1 VTEPAPERS
10 IWARVWRDFLI
21 LGAGNVGVVI
31 LQLCFRA
38 ILIVQLVPA
47 SYGRLALLL
56 TVYNTIWIFANSGLP
71 NSIARYIAINPPGN
85 DTLVLRAAIRAA
97 AIPMIVVGLVMA
109 CIAGALLNSPLAGL
123 FGAVGVSSL
132 VYSQL
137 GTGVLRGRHRVSH
150 AATVMPVAGLAE
162 LVLLVALLV
171 SGLQVTEVSAFGAFS
186 LGNVI
191 GLAFA
196 TILVIRTTPRARPDA
211 AAAGVKTPTS
221 RQLLGFS
228 LWLAGAAAGIAALP
242 LIMRLAAALDSYTQ
256 AAIVDLALVIFNIP
270 QRAGAIVAMAVVP
283 HASRAATTG
292 SIGFRISRRQQALA
306 IVPFLF
312 LAVVFAA
319 TPAIEWLA
327 DAIGRPEYEQS
338 AKYAALV
345 MLAGP
350 ARVLYGLTAG
360 ILIGQGRARFLC
372 LTVLTVLLAASA
384 VIVVSASQGQ
394 TMVAFAVFVAAIW
407 TLYLV
412 TLSRV
417 QRLSAADQPR
427 KQDAERGA
435 LPPRLAEQES

>member
-1 VTEPAPERS
+1 MTEASAERP
-10 IWARVWRDFLI
+10 IWSRIWRDFLI
-21 LGAGNVGVVI
+21 LGTGNVGTVV
-31 LQLCFRA
+31 LQLGFRA
-38 ILIVQLVPA
+38 ILIVQLVPS

-109 CIAGALLNSPLAGL
+109 IIAGSILHSPLAGV
-123 FGAVGVSSL
+123 FGAIGVSSL

-137 GTGVLRGRHRVSH
+137 GTGVLRGRERVSH
-150 AATVMPVAGLAE
+150 AATVMPVAALAE
-162 LVLLVALLV
+162 LVLLSALLV
-171 SGLQVTEVSAFGAFS
+171 SPLAVTEVSAFGTFC

-196 TILVIRTTPRARPDA
+196 ALLVIRTTPDADPDPAIA
-211 AAAGVKTPTS
+211 AETPS
-221 RQLLGFS
+221 GRQLLGFS

-242 LIMRLAAALDSYTQ
+242 LVMRLAAALDSYTQ

-270 QRAGAIVAMAVVP
+270 QRIGAIVAMAVVP
-283 HASRAATTG
+283 HASKAAGRGKVAIRLT
-292 SIGFRISRRQQALA
+292 RPQQILA
-306 IVPFLF
+306 VAPFAIM
-312 LAVVFAA
+312 AVVFAA
-319 TPAIEWLA
+319 TPVIEWLA

-338 AKYAALV
+338 ARYAALV

-360 ILIGQGRARFLC
+360 ILIGHGRARFLC
-372 LTVLTVLLAASA
+372 LTVLTVLTAASA

-394 TMVAFAVFVAAIW
+394 TMVAFAAFVAAIW
-407 TLYLV
+407 ALYLV
-412 TLSRV
+412 TLHRV
-417 QRLSAADQPR
+417 QRLSAADAPR
-427 KQDAERGA
+427 RQDAERGA
-435 LPPRLAEQES
+435 LSPRLAEQES